1 MKVRIDRT
9 RRGRKWER
17 VRAIQI
23 CKDDGTRIGEII
35 LLQTDNRILV
45 GFTKELDVRTHL
57 YNGLGGIS
65 IGDEEA
71 EG

>member
-17 VRAIQI
+17 VREIQI
-23 CKDDGTRIGEII
+23 CKEDGTRIGEISLSRTSDHI
-35 LLQTDNRILV
+35 SV
-45 GFTKELDVRTHL
+45 GFTKELDVHTHL
-57 YNGLGGIS
+57 YNELGDIS

-71 EG
+71 EE